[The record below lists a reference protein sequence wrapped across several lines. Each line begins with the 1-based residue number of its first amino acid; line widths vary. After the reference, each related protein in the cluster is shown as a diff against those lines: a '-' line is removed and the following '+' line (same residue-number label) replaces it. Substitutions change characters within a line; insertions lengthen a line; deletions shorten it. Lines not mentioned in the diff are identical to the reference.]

1 MPLPTFDGTFDNW
14 IKFRDSFEAIVN
26 SRDIAKIDKFHF
38 LNQALHG
45 DAARVIQ
52 SLGISETNYDIAWK
66 CLKDRYEDSGALI
79 HHHTKDSDNWPISE
93 VINLEIFP
101 GIKRSCISDQVTLT
115 NQDSTIF
122 ERFSS
127 FVKLLR
133 VLSYCFRIRNTL
145 ARPTT
150 DFKIGFLTPQEL
162 KYTKHRLIKLAQAES
177 FRTDI
182 QCIEQ
187 KRELANSSKLKSLT
201 PFLDEFGL
209 LRVGG
214 GLNNASLPF
223 DKKHPIILPSD
234 HLLTKLII
242 KDEYKRLMHAGCQS
256 VVASLREQYWPLSC
270 KSIVKT
276 VLRKCVQ
283 CFRVKPV
290 GTEYVMGN
298 LPEGRV
304 TPVRPF
310 NSSGVDYAGPYL
322 VKDRTRSRTN
332 TKAYLCIFVCFV
344 IKAVHLGLAI
354 DLTTY
359 GFLSCLQRFIS
370 RRGRPQNIYSDNGTN
385 FVAARNELKELAK
398 LLRDSKHQENVTNF
412 SSREGINWHFIPSH
426 APHFGGLWESAVKSI
441 KHHLKRV
448 IGETQLTF
456 SELYT
461 VLTQVEAC
469 LNSRPLSPLSNDLN
483 DLEPLTP

>member
-1 MPLPTFDGTFDNW
+1 MFVVAANGTTKIQELTKDGIWNHVSSSDNPADIISRGIDPSELLASDIWWHGPTW
-14 IKFRDSFEAIVN
+14 LS
-26 SRDIAKIDKFHF
+26 
-38 LNQALHG
+38 Q
-45 DAARVIQ
+45 
-52 SLGISETNYDIAWK
+52 
-66 CLKDRYEDSGALI
+66 
-79 HHHTKDSDNWPISE
+79 DSDNWPISE
-93 VINLEIFP
+93 VINLEIVP
-101 GIKRSCISDQVTLT
+101 GIKRSCISNQVTLK
-115 NQDSTIF
+115 NQVSTIS

-133 VLSYCFRIRNTL
+133 VLSYCFRIRNNL

-214 GLNNASLPF
+214 RLNNASLPF

-242 KDEYKRLMHAGCQS
+242 KDEHKRLMHAGCQS

-270 KSIVKT
+270 KNIVKT

-290 GTEYVMGN
+290 GTEHVMGN
-298 LPEGRV
+298 LPAGRV
-304 TPVRPF
+304 TLARPF
-310 NSSGVDYAGPYL
+310 NSSGVDYAGPFL
-322 VKDRTRSRTN
+322 VKDRTRSRTT

-344 IKAVHLGLAI
+344 TKAVHLELAI

-370 RRGRPQNIYSDNGTN
+370 RRGRLQTYTQITEQILSALGTSLTN
-385 FVAARNELKELAK
+385 LRNYY
-398 LLRDSKHQENVTNF
+398 VT
-412 SSREGINWHFIPSH
+412 
-426 APHFGGLWESAVKSI
+426 
-441 KHHLKRV
+441 
-448 IGETQLTF
+448 
-456 SELYT
+456 
-461 VLTQVEAC
+461 
-469 LNSRPLSPLSNDLN
+469 LN
-483 DLEPLTP
+483 TKKM